1 MGAARWVV
9 IGTAL
14 VAAAVAFHMLM
25 SPAGDRRSV
34 SFPERGGAGGEASG
48 AQGPDRSGPTGPP
61 QDEIDAESRE
71 ALRDLLRQSAQDG
84 E

>member
-25 SPAGDRRSV
+25 SPVDPQRPV
-34 SFPERGGAGGEASG
+34 SFPDRRDAGGEASG
-48 AQGPDRSGPTGPP
+48 AQAPNRSGPTGPP
-61 QDEIDAESRE
+61 QEELDAESRE